1 MAEKTKLGL
10 IWVTA
15 DRESALH
22 MIFMY
27 GHNSK
32 KLAWWDKV
40 RLIVW
45 GPSAK
50 LLSEDEELQTK
61 VQQMAADGVQVWACK
76 ACADQYGVSE
86 TLEKIGIRVTYV
98 GEPVTKMLQSGWKVL
113 SI

>member
-10 IWVTA
+10 IWVTG
-15 DRESALH
+15 DREAALH

-32 KLAWWDKV
+32 KLVWWDKV

-50 LLSEDEELQTK
+50 LLSEDQELQERVK
-61 VQQMAADGVQVWACK
+61 QMAADGVQVWACK
-76 ACADQYGVSE
+76 ACADQYGVSQALE
-86 TLEKIGIRVTYV
+86 TMGIRVTYV
-98 GEPVTKMLQSGWKVL
+98 GETVTKMLQSGWKVL

>member
-15 DRESALH
+15 DREAALN

-32 KLAWWDKV
+32 KFVWWDKV

-50 LLSEDEELQTK
+50 LLSEDQELQTK

-98 GEPVTKMLQSGWKVL
+98 GEALSKMQQSNWKVL